1 MDKNIKNYYTSK
13 YIISLIMLLII
24 LTFSFIPLF
33 NSQKVYAEEVVFYNF
48 NQLVLDNNISGSFNS
63 TSSQIEVNFLSNNYY
78 YFSIY
83 NNSSYNFTLMSYQTG
98 DGTKEVL
105 VPDVLPN
112 DTTQVVFKTNYNANR
127 LLFYT
132 QNNGSYVNFNIIN
145 LTLMFGSGN
154 EPTIEQCKNMFIAT
168 YKYTNTNIISN
179 NDFNSYNNGY
189 KDALNSFDYKLN
201 TSQTY
206 NSFESGDVI
215 EYPTA
220 SIIGNTTPTPLIY
233 PVYKPSNPEYILQPT
248 YYQVNVNKYGRLRLG
263 TEIDKGADVYIKGM
277 VSGNYNMGLN
287 TTSKINICILDYQN
301 NLVVLKTIKL
311 PSYTGNKQINYTNFE
326 VNFTLNGNTESLY
339 FTCDNLSTNTNNTYF
354 YLGDIEISTKILN
367 TSQLIE
373 NSYNTGY
380 DTGYNNGYDVG
391 YNNGINTKGESVW
404 QNSMAFIK
412 NIFVNIFDIFSIEIL
427 PNVSL
432 GTFIIIPLIFAIL
445 FFIVKIAKGG

>member
-1 MDKNIKNYYTSK
+1 MDKNIKNYYISK
-13 YIISLIMLLII
+13 SIISLIILLII
-24 LTFSFIPLF
+24 LTFSFIPLL
-33 NSQKVYAEEVVFYNF
+33 NSNVYAEELVVYNF
-48 NQLVLDNNISGSFNS
+48 NQYIQNDYINNTINSYFGNSMPVGLYFIRINSNINTSILFVYSGGAYYSKSISIG
-63 TSSQIEVNFLSNNYY
+63 E
-78 YFSIY
+78 
-83 NNSSYNFTLMSYQTG
+83 
-98 DGTKEVL
+98 
-105 VPDVLPN
+105 
-112 DTTQVVFKTNYNANR
+112 NA
-127 LLFYT
+127 F
-132 QNNGSYVNFNIIN
+132 IIN
-145 LTLMFGSGN
+145 LENNINAIQFNNSITYTGLNAINLTQMYGAGN
-154 EPTIEQCKNMFIAT
+154 EPTIEQCKETFIAT
-168 YKYTNTNIISN
+168 YNYTNNNVISK

-206 NSFESGDVI
+206 NSFESGNTI
-215 EYPTA
+215 EYPEA
-220 SIIGNTTPTPLIY
+220 SIIGSTTPTPLIY

-263 TEIDKGADVYIKGM
+263 TEIDKGSDIIVKGM

-301 NLVVLKTIKL
+301 NLVVLKTIEL

-326 VNFTLNGNTESLY
+326 VNFTLSGNSESLY

-380 DTGYNNGYDVG
+380 DTGYNNGYDIG

>member
-1 MDKNIKNYYTSK
+1 MDKNIKNYYISK
-13 YIISLIMLLII
+13 SIISLIMLLLI
-24 LTFSFIPLF
+24 LMFSFIPLF
-33 NSQKVYAEEVVFYNF
+33 NTNVYAEELVVYNF
-48 NQLVLDNNISGSFNS
+48 NQYIANDYINNTINSYFGNPMPVGLYFIRINSNINTSILFVYSGGA
-63 TSSQIEVNFLSNNYY
+63 YY
-78 YFSIY
+78 SKSI
-83 NNSSYNFTLMSYQTG
+83 NIG
-98 DGTKEVL
+98 E
-105 VPDVLPN
+105 
-112 DTTQVVFKTNYNANR
+112 NA
-127 LLFYT
+127 F
-132 QNNGSYVNFNIIN
+132 IIN
-145 LTLMFGSGN
+145 LENNINAIQFNNSITYTGLNAINLTQMYGAGN
-154 EPTIEQCKNMFIAT
+154 EPTIEQCKETFIAT
-168 YKYTNTNIISN
+168 YNYTNNNVISN

-206 NSFESGDVI
+206 NSFESGDII
-215 EYPTA
+215 EYPSA
-220 SIIGNTTPTPLIY
+220 SITGYATPTPLIY

-248 YYQVNVNKYGRLRLG
+248 YYQVRVNKYGRLRLG
-263 TEIDKGADVYIKGM
+263 TEIDKGANINIKGM
-277 VSGNYNMGLN
+277 VSGEYNTGLT

-301 NLVVLKTIKL
+301 NLVVLKTIDL
-311 PSYTGNKQINYTNFE
+311 PSYAGNKQINYTNFE
-326 VNFTLNGNTESLY
+326 VNFTLSGNTESLY
-339 FTCDNLSTNTNNTYF
+339 FTCDNLSTNNNNTYF

-380 DTGYNNGYDVG
+380 DTGYNNGYDIG

>member
-1 MDKNIKNYYTSK
+1 MDKNIKNYYISK
-13 YIISLIMLLII
+13 SIISLIMLLII
-24 LTFSFIPLF
+24 LMFSFIPLL
-33 NSQKVYAEEVVFYNF
+33 NSNVYAEELVVYNF
-48 NQLVLDNNISGSFNS
+48 NQYIANDYINNTI
-63 TSSQIEVNFLSNNYY
+63 
-78 YFSIY
+78 
-83 NNSSYNFTLMSYQTG
+83 SSYFGNSMPVGLYFIRINSNINTSILFVYSGGAYYSKSITIG
-98 DGTKEVL
+98 E
-105 VPDVLPN
+105 
-112 DTTQVVFKTNYNANR
+112 NA
-127 LLFYT
+127 F
-132 QNNGSYVNFNIIN
+132 IIN
-145 LTLMFGSGN
+145 LENNINAIQFNNSITYTGLNAINLTQMYGAGN
-154 EPTIEQCKNMFIAT
+154 EPTIEQCKETFIAT
-168 YKYTNTNIISN
+168 YNYTNNNVISN

-215 EYPTA
+215 EYPSA
-220 SIIGNTTPTPLIY
+220 SIIGSTTSTSLIY

-263 TEIDKGADVYIKGM
+263 TEIDKGADVNIKGM

-301 NLVVLKTIKL
+301 NLVVLKTIDL

-326 VNFTLNGNTESLY
+326 VNFTLSSNTESLY
-339 FTCDNLSTNTNNTYF
+339 FTCDNLSTSTTNTYF

-380 DTGYNNGYDVG
+380 DTGYSNGYDIG